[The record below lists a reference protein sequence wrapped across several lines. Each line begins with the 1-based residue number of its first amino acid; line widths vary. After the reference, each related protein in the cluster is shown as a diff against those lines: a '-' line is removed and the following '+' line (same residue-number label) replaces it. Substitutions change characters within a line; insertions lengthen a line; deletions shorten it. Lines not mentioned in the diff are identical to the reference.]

1 MCWMQCS
8 INAVSRK
15 AFVEPPPFP
24 LHHPSI
30 FAGPVFGAYTK
41 CFKDFKDEKTC
52 RRESTH
58 AMLCN
63 KGAWDKASYRCGD
76 RFLKYQLSVHED
88 ASKEEID
95 SKQKD
100 FRQCMLRDDLP
111 MEH

>member
-1 MCWMQCS
+1 
-8 INAVSRK
+8 
-15 AFVEPPPFP
+15 
-24 LHHPSI
+24 
-30 FAGPVFGAYTK
+30 
-41 CFKDFKDEKTC
+41 
-52 RRESTH
+52 
-58 AMLCN
+58 MLCN